1 MSSGARVTTHEAS
14 GPGLYDGTG
23 SHAKPWWPSPYG
35 TTDEIGA
42 ANEVTRETTRA
53 ALRLPEEG
61 SVIDLGRVLDNDI
74 PTDPNRTYDRIILA
88 HNSLQANWAG
98 RGSVDVSSLEEHAS
112 HSYHVGTHVDGLA
125 HVGIGQRFYN
135 GATADELFALRG
147 LTRLGAHN
155 IPPLVTRGVLIDVA
169 ATSQRVLCEG
179 SPVTRSDLE
188 SALSQSN
195 LSIEPGDAVLIHT
208 GWGDLW
214 HSDPVRYAAGEPG
227 IDEDAAL
234 WLAAHRPCLIG
245 SDNWALEVVPNPD
258 PRRSFVVHQQLITVL
273 GIYILENLDLSG
285 LAQRP
290 ERHFLFIFSPIPARG
305 ATGALVRPLAIV

>member
-135 GATADELFALRG
+135 GATADELF
-147 LTRLGAHN
+147 
-155 IPPLVTRGVLIDVA
+155 
-169 ATSQRVLCEG
+169 VLCEG